1 MSPDVVVVFGGKGGI
16 GKTTTA
22 TNLAYLSGAEG
33 RRTLMVD
40 ANADQPSAQ
49 LIYNTMKVDAPYD
62 LAVEENPE
70 LLGEIKRVR
79 YDRVIV
85 DCPPSPREARAAID
99 AADLVIVPYVPKFL
113 ETQAIMRT
121 IRGALDGRPYRVL
134 FVAVTHAMRSR
145 AALAREALAGF
156 DVPMF
161 GTDVRHYTVHEKA
174 QANGVAIFDPAAA
187 DLDVKAA
194 VAASDYQKVYAEMA
208 VVMNGPLR

>member
-1 MSPDVVVVFGGKGGI
+1 MSPAVVVVFGGKGGI

-22 TNLAYLSGAEG
+22 TNLAYLSGADG

-49 LIYNTMKVDAPYD
+49 LIYDTMKADAPYD
-62 LAVEENPE
+62 LAVEEKPE

-79 YDRVIV
+79 YDRVII
-85 DCPPSPREARAAID
+85 DCPPSPREARAAIE

-134 FVAVTHAMRSR
+134 FVAVAHSMRSR
-145 AALAREALAGF
+145 AAFAREALAGF
-156 DVPMF
+156 AVPMF
-161 GTDVRHYTVHEKA
+161 GTDVRHYTAHEKA
-174 QANGVAIFDPAAA
+174 QANGIAVFDPAAA
-187 DLDVKAA
+187 DLDANTPKAA
-194 VAASDYQKVYAEMA
+194 DDYQRVYAEMLA
-208 VVMNGPLR
+208 VLNGRPR